1 MPWIIRAPIFYQ
13 ENRRIKCNFAKD
25 TKWIRYTSTRIFSW
39 KFSSIFHKDIC
50 MVASVAFNKL
60 RGLELPTIYLF
71 HPKHFQGLWLQ
82 KTEVFEEIFCEKK
95 ALRSFLI
102 NLHAI
107 LHNEVFFFSMHDSSK
122 FFIDL
127 PSGAYIKNYVNS
139 DSPFKRKFTI

>member
-1 MPWIIRAPIFYQ
+1 
-13 ENRRIKCNFAKD
+13 
-25 TKWIRYTSTRIFSW
+25 
-39 KFSSIFHKDIC
+39 
-50 MVASVAFNKL
+50 MVASVAFSKL

-107 LHNEVFFFSMHDSSK
+107 LHN
-122 FFIDL
+122 
-127 PSGAYIKNYVNS
+127 
-139 DSPFKRKFTI
+139 